1 MSFAATPGRP
11 IAHRSRLPGFGLTG
25 PSSRPRAG
33 TLTKP
38 EGNLRPVLG
47 RRQATCLTCR
57 SAPAGLSGEPP
68 DVIGVN
74 GGKEHPHEERRR
86 ARDSVARLRPAPRT
100 PADLEHRGSGR
111 GGCRRAR
118 VRVRVRQPRSPSERA
133 WGQPG
138 HQQPRRRQPGRRP
151 KPAGWR
157 AASAAAGNPPSCPGS
172 RPGRVGWLMITAP
185 AACDRFAVFGTS
197 AVLLV
202 TTDSVLRD
210 ARSLV
215 DGELGAVDLACNRF
229 RPDSEISILNGSRG
243 AEAKVSGLFAEAIE
257 AGLRAARL
265 TAGDV
270 DPTCG
275 AALASLGYDRDFAL
289 ITKSCLVTGPPAPA
303 AGWQRIGWDRSRAAV
318 RLPRGVQLDLGATAK
333 AWAADRCARLASRH
347 LD

>member
-1 MSFAATPGRP
+1 
-11 IAHRSRLPGFGLTG
+11 
-25 PSSRPRAG
+25 
-33 TLTKP
+33 
-38 EGNLRPVLG
+38 
-47 RRQATCLTCR
+47 
-57 SAPAGLSGEPP
+57 
-68 DVIGVN
+68 
-74 GGKEHPHEERRR
+74 
-86 ARDSVARLRPAPRT
+86 
-100 PADLEHRGSGR
+100 
-111 GGCRRAR
+111 
-118 VRVRVRQPRSPSERA
+118 
-133 WGQPG
+133 
-138 HQQPRRRQPGRRP
+138 
-151 KPAGWR
+151 
-157 AASAAAGNPPSCPGS
+157 
-172 RPGRVGWLMITAP
+172 MITAP

-243 AEAKVSGLFAEAIE
+243 AEVKVSGLFAEAIE

-289 ITKSCLVTGPPAPA
+289 NTKSCLVTGPPAPA

-333 AWAADRCARLASRH
+333 AWAADRCARLASQRLGCGVLLSLGGDIAVAGQAPAHGWRVRATDDHAAGPDAPGQTVVVSSGGLATSSVAVRTWRRGGEHVHHIVRPATGRPARSCWRTMSVAAASCLDANIASTAAIIRGEPALTWLTELGLPARLVRH
-347 LD
+347 DGTVTRTAGWPRIAPDAPTPDLP